1 MTRFALVLFSILST
15 QIWASQEISYSLKP
29 IKIAENTYVLRGSDN
44 EINTSNGGH
53 IANTGFITTAKCTV
67 VFDTGPSKLY
77 GQELLKVI
85 KNISSKPICLVL
97 NSHFHPD
104 HFLGNAAFEKSSLKA
119 LGKTAQQ
126 IGRHGEHFRSNYYE
140 ALGIWMRDTE
150 LIPPSEITKKQFELG
165 GHQLSILPFSGH
177 SGADL
182 VLFDKTTGVLFAG
195 DLVFH
200 NRAPATAHTPGIAWW
215 LNDLEKLKLL
225 HAKIIVPG
233 HGPITQAETAIS
245 STSTYLTWLD
255 QLMKESATEGLEILD
270 IIETDI
276 PVHLNNQKMIRY
288 EISRSAIHL
297 YPKYEDAIFE

>member
-1 MTRFALVLFSILST
+1 MTRLPIILLALLSI
-15 QIWASQEISYSLKP
+15 QAIAAQEISYALAP
-29 IKIAENTYVLRGSDN
+29 IKVAEDTYVVRGNDA
-44 EINTSNGGH
+44 EINTINGGN
-53 IANTGFITTAKCTV
+53 IANTGFIATSKCTI

-77 GQELLKVI
+77 GQELLKAI

-119 LGKTAQQ
+119 LGKTTQQ

-150 LIPPSEITKKQFELG
+150 LIPPTEITKKQFEIG

-182 VLFDKTTGVLFAG
+182 VLFDKTTSVLFAG

-225 HAKIIVPG
+225 NTETIVPG
-233 HGPITQAETAIS
+233 HGPVAHATEAIS

-255 QLMKESATEGLEILD
+255 QLMKKSATEGLEILD

-276 PVHLNNQKMIRY
+276 PEYLDNQKMIRY